1 MKYIYDGGE
10 WMINFDRYA
19 AYLESVRGQ
28 LPAHVYAFAADP
40 NHFNLNSRSSL
51 HDAWLEKLC
60 VVEPATGS
68 RSEVR
73 AIEIHLRLL
82 GPFHDRYINLVYTG
96 VSMYDLGAPARPGEP
111 RFTHTA
117 HGDLLTHEVRFE
129 NDRLVHEILFERKV
143 TFLIECSDIK
153 HSEEPIAA

>member
-1 MKYIYDGGE
+1 MKYIYDGKEGA
-10 WMINFDRYA
+10 IYFDRYA
-19 AYLESVRGQ
+19 SYLDSIRDQ
-28 LPAHVYAFAADP
+28 LPAHVYDFASNS
-40 NHFNLNSRSSL
+40 NHFDLTSHSSL
-51 HDAWLEKLC
+51 HDAWLESLC

-73 AIEIHLRLL
+73 AIEIRLRLL

-96 VSMYDLGAPARPGEP
+96 VSKYGLNAPSRPGEP

-117 HGDLLTHEVRFE
+117 HGNLLTHEVRFE
-129 NDRLVHEILFERKV
+129 NGALVHELLFERDAA
-143 TFLIECSDIK
+143 FLIECSDIR